1 MTWADDGEGM
11 ERWDGDGRGVFHPDD
26 AVYMYEVEVFMDARK
41 CSASLAPI
49 RVLCSR
55 RAGWLAGWLYLSSSQ
70 TPSHSTK
77 EIFPISKA
85 KKNNLM
91 KKKTSTPKHHLN

>member
-1 MTWADDGEGM
+1 MGTVED
-11 ERWDGDGRGVFHPDD
+11 VFRPDD
-26 AVYMYEVEVFMDARK
+26 AVYMYKVDVLMYARE